1 MRLFKA
7 LFSIVVLL
15 GLLMVLMKNT
25 EPVAIDLLV
34 RQFENVPV
42 AVVILITIGV
52 GIFIGYALALSV
64 IMTSKAEARLLRN
77 ENKKVS
83 DEINSIRN
91 IAVDEEVYED
101 DDEDHYEYDNV

>member
-34 RQFENVPV
+34 RRFENVPV
-42 AVVILITIGV
+42 AVVILITIAV

-77 ENKKVS
+77 ENKKVL
-83 DEINSIRN
+83 DEINSLRN
-91 IAVDEEVYED
+91 IAVDEEMYED
-101 DDEDHYEYDNV
+101 DNEEE

>member
-34 RQFENVPV
+34 RQFGNVPV

-77 ENKKVS
+77 ENKKVL
-83 DEINSIRN
+83 DEINSLRN
-91 IAVDEEVYED
+91 IAVDEEMYED
-101 DDEDHYEYDNV
+101 DNEEK

>member
-7 LFSIVVLL
+7 LLSIVVLL
-15 GLLMVLMKNT
+15 GLLMVLVKNT

-42 AVVILITIGV
+42 AVVILITVGV
-52 GIFIGYALALSV
+52 GIFVGYALALSV

-83 DEINSIRN
+83 DEINSLRN
-91 IAVDEEVYED
+91 IAVDERVYED
-101 DDEDHYEYDNV
+101 DDEEE

>member
-7 LFSIVVLL
+7 LLSIVILL
-15 GLLMVLMKNT
+15 GILMILLKNT

-34 RQFENVPV
+34 RKFENVPI
-42 AVVILITIGV
+42 AVVILITVGV

-83 DEINSIRN
+83 DEINSLRN

-101 DDEDHYEYDNV
+101 DDEEE

>member
-7 LFSIVVLL
+7 LLSIVILL
-15 GLLMVLMKNT
+15 GILMILLKNT

-34 RQFENVPV
+34 RQFENVPI
-42 AVVILITIGV
+42 AVVILITVGV
-52 GIFIGYALALSV
+52 GIFIGYAFDLSV

-83 DEINSIRN
+83 DEINSLRN
-91 IAVDEEVYED
+91 IAVDEGVYED
-101 DDEDHYEYDNV
+101 EDEEE

>member
-7 LFSIVVLL
+7 LLSIVVLL
-15 GLLMVLMKNT
+15 GILMILLKNT
-25 EPVAIDLLV
+25 ELVAIDLLV

-42 AVVILITIGV
+42 AVVILITVGV

-83 DEINSIRN
+83 DEINSLRN

-101 DDEDHYEYDNV
+101 DDEEE

>member
-7 LFSIVVLL
+7 LLSIVVLL
-15 GLLMVLMKNT
+15 GLLMVLVKNT

-42 AVVILITIGV
+42 AVVILITVGV
-52 GIFIGYALALSV
+52 CIFIGYALALSV

-83 DEINSIRN
+83 DEINSLRN
-91 IAVDEEVYED
+91 IAVDEGVYDD
-101 DDEDHYEYDNV
+101 DDEEE

>member
-77 ENKKVS
+77 ENKKVL
-83 DEINSIRN
+83 DEINTLRN
-91 IAVDEEVYED
+91 IAVDEEMYED
-101 DDEDHYEYDNV
+101 DNDED

>member
-1 MRLFKA
+1 
-7 LFSIVVLL
+7 
-15 GLLMVLMKNT
+15 MKNT

-64 IMTSKAEARLLRN
+64 IMTSKAEERLLRN
-77 ENKKVS
+77 ENKKVL
-83 DEINSIRN
+83 DEINSLRN
-91 IAVDEEVYED
+91 IAVDEEMYED
-101 DDEDHYEYDNV
+101 DNEEE

>member
-7 LFSIVVLL
+7 LLTIVVLL
-15 GLLMVLMKNT
+15 GLLMVLVKNT

-42 AVVILITIGV
+42 AVVILITVGV

-77 ENKKVS
+77 ENKKVL
-83 DEINSIRN
+83 DEINSLRN
-91 IAVDEEVYED
+91 IAVDEKVYED
-101 DDEDHYEYDNV
+101 DDEEE

>member
-7 LFSIVVLL
+7 LLSIVVLL
-15 GLLMVLMKNT
+15 GILMILLKNT

-34 RQFENVPV
+34 RQFENVPI
-42 AVVILITIGV
+42 AVVILITVGV

-83 DEINSIRN
+83 DEINSLRN
-91 IAVDEEVYED
+91 VAVDEEVYED
-101 DDEDHYEYDNV
+101 DDEEE

>member
-7 LFSIVVLL
+7 LLSIVVLL
-15 GLLMVLMKNT
+15 GLLMVLVKNT

-42 AVVILITIGV
+42 AVVILITVGV

-83 DEINSIRN
+83 DEINSLRN

-101 DDEDHYEYDNV
+101 DDEEE

>member
-1 MRLFKA
+1 MYKRQ

-77 ENKKVS
+77 ENKKVL
-83 DEINSIRN
+83 DEINSLRN
-91 IAVDEEVYED
+91 IAVDEEMYED
-101 DDEDHYEYDNV
+101 DNEEK

>member
-7 LFSIVVLL
+7 LLSIVVLL
-15 GLLMVLMKNT
+15 GILMILLKNT

-34 RQFENVPV
+34 RQFENVPI
-42 AVVILITIGV
+42 AVVILITVGV

-64 IMTSKAEARLLRN
+64 IMTSKAEARILRN

-83 DEINSIRN
+83 DEINSLRN

-101 DDEDHYEYDNV
+101 DDEEE

>member
-7 LFSIVVLL
+7 LLSIVVLL
-15 GLLMVLMKNT
+15 GLLMVLVKNT

-34 RQFENVPV
+34 RKFENVQL
-42 AVVILITIGV
+42 AVVILITAGV

-83 DEINSIRN
+83 DEINSLRN
-91 IAVDEEVYED
+91 IAVDEGVYED
-101 DDEDHYEYDNV
+101 DDEEE

>member
-7 LFSIVVLL
+7 LFSIAVLL

-77 ENKKVS
+77 ENKKVL
-83 DEINSIRN
+83 DEINSLRN
-91 IAVDEEVYED
+91 IAVDEEMYED
-101 DDEDHYEYDNV
+101 DNEEK

>member
-7 LFSIVVLL
+7 LLSIVILL
-15 GLLMVLMKNT
+15 GILMILLKNT
-25 EPVAIDLLV
+25 ESVAIDLLV
-34 RQFENVPV
+34 RQFENVSI
-42 AVVILITIGV
+42 AVVIVITVGV

-64 IMTSKAEARLLRN
+64 IMTTKAEARLLRN

-83 DEINSIRN
+83 DEINSLRN

-101 DDEDHYEYDNV
+101 DDEEE

>member
-7 LFSIVVLL
+7 LLSIVVLL
-15 GLLMVLMKNT
+15 GLLMVLLKNT

-34 RQFENVPV
+34 RQFENVPI
-42 AVVILITIGV
+42 AVVILITVGV

-64 IMTSKAEARLLRN
+64 IMTSKAEARILRN

-83 DEINSIRN
+83 DEINSLRN
-91 IAVDEEVYED
+91 IAVDEGAYED
-101 DDEDHYEYDNV
+101 DDEEE